1 MQEVKD
7 SFYMTLRERL
17 SGLNPTRTIGEV
29 PRPAV
34 LTSENE
40 CQQWLQMPEAFYLRW
55 LGQSALPVDAV
66 GAGWRGLHCEI
77 GYRTAGSE
85 LSAGRD
91 RGRTLAALD
100 VELRAMLQPYSAQ
113 LKDYTKDPERV
124 LDSTILWTHPVFAEP
139 KDELN
144 GLQRTVAV
152 EVLWREDV

>member
-17 SGLNPTRTIGEV
+17 SELNPARTIGEA

-34 LTSENE
+34 LVCENE
-40 CQQWLQMPEAFYLRW
+40 CQPWLLMPEAFYLRW
-55 LGQSALPVDAV
+55 LGQSGLPNDAV
-66 GAGWRGLHCEI
+66 AVGWHGLRCEI

-85 LSAGRD
+85 LSAGKD

-100 VELRAMLQPYSAQ
+100 VELRAMLQQYSAR
-113 LKDYTKDPERV
+113 LKDYSIDPDRA
-124 LDSTILWTHPVFAEP
+124 LDSTILWTHPVFQEA

-152 EVLWREDV
+152 EILWREDA